1 MTNRTRLLAIILF
14 ATFAVSCAAGSMIQR
29 GEGRGYLRLD
39 VEPASA
45 EVEIDDK
52 YSGIVE
58 GWVDHV
64 IPVVPGEK
72 RVTLRAPGYLTQ
84 RFDIEVAAGEQVT
97 LVLALEPD
105 IELPPEP
112 QNDREPLHRPRRS
125 TIGAID

>member
-1 MTNRTRLLAIILF
+1 MTNRTRLLGIILF
-14 ATFAVSCAAGSMIQR
+14 ATIAVSCAAGSMIQR
-29 GEGRGYLRLD
+29 GEGRGYLRLE
-39 VEPASA
+39 VEPTSA

-52 YSGIVE
+52 YSGVVE

-64 IPVVPGEK
+64 IPVAPGAK

-84 RFDIEVAAGEQVT
+84 RFDIDVSAGEEVT

-105 IELPPEP
+105 IDLPPEP
-112 QNDREPLHRPRRS
+112 RNDREPILQPRRP